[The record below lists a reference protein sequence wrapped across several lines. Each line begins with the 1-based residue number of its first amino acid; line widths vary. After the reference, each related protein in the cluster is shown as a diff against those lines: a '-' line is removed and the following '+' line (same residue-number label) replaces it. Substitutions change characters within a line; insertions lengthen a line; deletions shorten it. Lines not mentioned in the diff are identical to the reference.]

1 MSVTKIRGTLQGYFE
16 HMTGKT
22 IEAVGTFDDEL
33 IILLDD
39 ESEVCIWSDD
49 SLSIQINERQELDD

>member
-1 MSVTKIRGTLQGYFE
+1 
-16 HMTGKT
+16 MTGKT

-39 ESEVCIWSDD
+39 QSEVCIWSDD

>member
-1 MSVTKIRGTLQGYFE
+1 MTVTKIRGTLQGYFE

-39 ESEVCIWSDD
+39 QSEVCLWSDG
-49 SLSIQINERQELDD
+49 SLSIQINEKQDFDD